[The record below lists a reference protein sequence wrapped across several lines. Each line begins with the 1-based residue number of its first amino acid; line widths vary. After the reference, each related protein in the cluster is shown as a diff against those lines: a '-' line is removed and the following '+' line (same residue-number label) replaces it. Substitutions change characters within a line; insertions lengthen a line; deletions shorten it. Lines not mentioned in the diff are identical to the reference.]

1 MLTHM
6 GTKKIYTNRLLLK
19 KFNETILD
27 KSLFAKPLKD
37 TEILKLLSLVLS
49 LNDLIVRHIDNFDF
63 TSNVPKIVIYLDD
76 ENVISDS
83 MVMILAYI
91 HKIGLDIIIFNPSG
105 LSNLGKIIRNDRF
118 NYIRLE
124 KMEYESK
131 YKKLMLTK
139 NIKGKVGA
147 ISKFFKF

>member
-1 MLTHM
+1 
-6 GTKKIYTNRLLLK
+6 
-19 KFNETILD
+19 
-27 KSLFAKPLKD
+27 
-37 TEILKLLSLVLS
+37 
-49 LNDLIVRHIDNFDF
+49 
-63 TSNVPKIVIYLDD
+63 
-76 ENVISDS
+76 
-83 MVMILAYI
+83 MIF
-91 HKIGLDIIIFNPSG
+91 LDIMMPEKSG
-105 LSNLGKIIRNDRF
+105 VEVGKIIRNDRF